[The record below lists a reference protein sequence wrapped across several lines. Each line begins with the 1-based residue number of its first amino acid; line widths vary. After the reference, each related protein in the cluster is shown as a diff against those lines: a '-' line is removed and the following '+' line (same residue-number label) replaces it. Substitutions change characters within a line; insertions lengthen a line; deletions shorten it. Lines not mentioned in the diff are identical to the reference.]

1 MSAHAHLRPPR
12 AGLFY
17 ALALTAAASA
27 VLYYRQNFAG
37 QVGGHISLEK
47 ALWLNYAIT
56 AWFVLPAFLVRHP
69 AVDRPL
75 RLILGSFL
83 LSMIARGL
91 VELWL
96 IYVSFGW
103 SPVYGIAHDLFCIAL
118 IGALRRGRRRWL
130 AGADAFN
137 TAVRRFSASLQ
148 LALVAEIVFAALFYR
163 MGVHRD
169 AVYFAPPTA
178 AFAHIN
184 LLTRWVDMAVY
195 TDLALFFWRQ
205 RHTLFPPPALVPGE
219 QAV

>member
-1 MSAHAHLRPPR
+1 MSAPLRPWQ
-12 AGLFY
+12 AGLFH
-17 ALALTAAASA
+17 ALLLTAAASA

-37 QVGGHISLEK
+37 QVGGPVSVEK
-47 ALWLNYAIT
+47 ALWLNYTIT
-56 AWFVLPAFLVRHP
+56 AWFVVPAFLVWHP

-96 IYVSFGW
+96 IYVAFGW
-103 SPVYGIAHDLFCIAL
+103 SPLYGISHDLSCIVL
-118 IGALRRGRRRWL
+118 IAALRGGFRREL

-137 TAVRRFSASLQ
+137 KGVRRFCASIQ

-163 MGVHRD
+163 MDVHRD
-169 AVYFAPPTA
+169 AVYFAPPTE

-184 LLTRWVDMAVY
+184 VLTRWVDVAVY
-195 TDLALFFWRQ
+195 TDLAVFLWRQ
-205 RHTLFPPPALVPGE
+205 RHALFRSAALVPGE
-219 QAV
+219 HAA